1 MKFDE
6 SNKIE
11 GAAPAFG
18 DDLKNR
24 VTAIAIGAGGL
35 DRSEALAKAMDAQGI
50 LNRNAAGE
58 TTVKFEEVKLHP
70 DLYRLRTDE
79 ATDVILVEVTG

>member
-1 MKFDE
+1 
-6 SNKIE
+6 
-11 GAAPAFG
+11 
-18 DDLKNR
+18 
-24 VTAIAIGAGGL
+24 
-35 DRSEALAKAMDAQGI
+35 MDAQGI

-70 DLYRLRTDE
+70 DLDRLRTDE